1 MEMWLLTLPSENG
14 CGIPVVMVVVEG
26 GPDAIQDACQ
36 SLKEGIPV
44 VVCTGTGRAADF
56 LTYAHK
62 FTFKDRKYVLNVWVW
77 VWVCAH
83 YVCACTLCVCVCGVC
98 VHYVCVCVHYVCVC
112 IMCVCVCV
120 CVRACVYACMCLCV
134 CVMVSGWTACRIS
147 KQWCG
152 ICSTQ

>member
-62 FTFKDRKYVLNVWVW
+62 FTFKDRKYVLSV
-77 VWVCAH
+77 
-83 YVCACTLCVCVCGVC
+83 
-98 VHYVCVCVHYVCVC
+98 
-112 IMCVCVCV
+112 CVCVCV
-120 CVRACVYACMCLCV
+120 CVRIMCVRALCVYVCVYMRVCVCVHVRACVYACMCV
-134 CVMVSGWTACRIS
+134 CVVVSGWTVCRIS

>member
-1 MEMWLLTLPSENG
+1 M
-14 CGIPVVMVVVEG
+14 VMVVVEG

-77 VWVCAH
+77 VCAH

-120 CVRACVYACMCLCV
+120 CACMCICMPVCV
-134 CVMVSGWTACRIS
+134 CYGVRLNCV
-147 KQWCG
+147 
-152 ICSTQ
+152 